1 MRQTVEIDVPTPVLK
16 FTLSP
21 EMPLMCDVDRAVE
34 LFGIGKTT
42 LETLRNTYHDFPVKQ
57 VGRSVRYL
65 VPDMYAWFRDFPERK
80 IPIE

>member
-16 FTLSP
+16 LTLSP
-21 EMPLMCDVDRAVE
+21 EMPLMCDIDRAVE

-42 LETLRNTYHDFPVKQ
+42 LETLRNNYHDFPVKQ